1 MGGCMSRRQLRGQ
14 IRIEQLRRELLVQQA
29 GVEQAKLLALKICL
43 QEAALKEQLTA
54 HEANIITE
62 EVRKIKVE
70 RILRQLEEMGTP
82 PVYESEKL

>member
-1 MGGCMSRRQLRGQ
+1 MSRRQLRCQ
-14 IRIEQLRRELLVQQA
+14 IRTEQLRRELLVQQA

-54 HEANIITE
+54 HEANIISE
-62 EVRKIKVE
+62 ETRKIKLERTHQRVE
-70 RILRQLEEMGTP
+70 ELGNP